1 MEPKKKLG
9 RGLGALIPPAAVAP
23 PALKEGIAQI
33 EVEKIRANPFQPR
46 KEFKPERLAELVSSI
61 REKGILEPLILRRR
75 GDSYEIITGERR
87 FRAAK
92 EVGLKAVPAITRE
105 ASDNEMLEI
114 ALIENLQREDLNAL
128 EKAEGYRILIERFF
142 LTQEDLAKKIGM
154 DRATVANTLRL
165 LGLPQEIRDLI
176 SEDKLSEG
184 HGRALLSAEDPVLQ
198 IALARK
204 AVKSELSVRRTE
216 ALVSKLKAQ
225 GSKVKAGKD
234 VNVAELENE
243 LQELLGTRVRISHR
257 GKKGRIE
264 IEYYSEEEFQRLLEK
279 FRQFSPG

>member
-1 MEPKKKLG
+1 MEAKKKLG
-9 RGLGALIPPAAVAP
+9 RGLGALIPHAAAQP
-23 PALKEGIAQI
+23 TSREGAAQI

-46 KEFKPERLAELVSSI
+46 KEFNPERLTELVNSI

-75 GDSYEIITGERR
+75 GDAYEIITGERR

-114 ALIENLQREDLNAL
+114 ALIENLQREDLKAL
-128 EKAEGYRILIERFF
+128 EKAEGYRILIEKFS
-142 LTQEDLAKKIGM
+142 LTQEELAKKIGM

-176 SEDKLSEG
+176 SADKLSEG
-184 HGRALLSAEDPVLQ
+184 HGRAILSAEGPALQ

-216 ALVSKLKAQ
+216 ALVNKLKAQ
-225 GSKVKAGKD
+225 SSKVKAEKD
-234 VNVAELENE
+234 VNIAELENE

-279 FRQFSPG
+279 FRQFNQ